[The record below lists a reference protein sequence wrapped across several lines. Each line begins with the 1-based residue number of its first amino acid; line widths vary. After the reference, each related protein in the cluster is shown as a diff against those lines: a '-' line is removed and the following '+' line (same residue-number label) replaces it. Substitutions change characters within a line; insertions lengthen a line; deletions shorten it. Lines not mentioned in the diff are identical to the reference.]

1 VRRALVVL
9 AVLAGVAALGWA
21 IFYGVPGLVTP
32 QQTSRGGA
40 AAAAEDLPVGSG
52 RTIPATLFYANEA
65 GDGLVGVER
74 EVPQADDTA
83 EQARNILD
91 RQFEPAPAPLLQVVP
106 EATRVRTVFL
116 IQGGTA
122 YVDLTGEVSSAHPGG
137 SLDELLT
144 VYAIVDA
151 LTVNLPSVTSVQILI
166 DGKEVDTLAGHVD
179 LRRPLPA
186 NRALIRPPAS

>member
-1 VRRALVVL
+1 VRRALVALGVIV
-9 AVLAGVAALGWA
+9 AAGALGWA
-21 IFYGVPGLVTP
+21 IFWWLPGLISP
-32 QQTSRGGA
+32 QQATRGGVQPA
-40 AAAAEDLPVGSG
+40 DAPAGNG
-52 RTIPATLFYANEA
+52 RTIRATLFYANET

-91 RQFEPAPAPLLQVVP
+91 RQFEAAPAPLLQVVP

-116 IQGGTA
+116 ITGGTA
-122 YVDLTGEVSSAHPGG
+122 YVDLTGEVASTHPGG

-186 NRALIRPPAS
+186 NRTLIRPPAS